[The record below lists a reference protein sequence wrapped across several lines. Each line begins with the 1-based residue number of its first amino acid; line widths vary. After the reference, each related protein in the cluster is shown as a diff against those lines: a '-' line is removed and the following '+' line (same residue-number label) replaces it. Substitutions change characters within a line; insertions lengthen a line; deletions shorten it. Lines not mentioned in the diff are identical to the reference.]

1 MDEWADWED
10 AAAAINETLNVAALD
25 REAREN
31 GEKPADEWTRR
42 DFRNLLYHH
51 PVLKELNTTELSALF
66 LRPTRTV
73 GGRLYCLRLTV
84 REARKRRGNGEK
96 PFYELGLSPAAA
108 WAAAHAYPGAFRW
121 LEEEKRKLDAIWQ
134 NL

>member
-1 MDEWADWED
+1 MDEWDED
-10 AAAAINETLNVAALD
+10 EEDDINAALDVAALD